1 MIDLAKAVLIYA
13 SILTTPASTVHV
25 PFFPNEEGA
34 QTDHHTAVVEV
45 HRQKTMTTLIKVK
58 NDFFVP
64 SASNPNEM
72 KQGILI
78 LDAAQGTSLR
88 GTTTTEQ
95 K

>member
-13 SILTTPASTVHV
+13 SILTTPASTVHA
-25 PFFPNEEGA
+25 PFFPNGEGA
-34 QTDHHTAVVEV
+34 QTDHHAIVIEAQ
-45 HRQKTMTTLIKVK
+45 RQQTMTTLIKVK

-72 KQGILI
+72 KPGILI
-78 LDAAQGTSLR
+78 LDAAQGTTPR
-88 GTTTTEQ
+88 RITTTEQ

>member
-1 MIDLAKAVLIYA
+1 MIDLATAVLIYA
-13 SILTTPASTVHV
+13 SILATPTATVHA

-34 QTDHHTAVVEV
+34 QTDHHAVVV
-45 HRQKTMTTLIKVK
+45 DMRRQQTMTTLIKVK

-64 SASNPNEM
+64 SASNPNKM

-78 LDAAQGTSLR
+78 LDAIRRTPVP

>member
-1 MIDLAKAVLIYA
+1 MIDLATAVLIYA
-13 SILTTPASTVHV
+13 SILATPTATVHV
-25 PFFPNEEGA
+25 PFFPNGEGA

-45 HRQKTMTTLIKVK
+45 HRQQTMTTLIKVK

-64 SASNPNEM
+64 SASNPDEM

-78 LDAAQGTSLR
+78 LDAVQGTSLR

>member
-13 SILTTPASTVHV
+13 SILTTPAATVHA
-25 PFFPNEEGA
+25 PFFPNGEGA
-34 QTDHHTAVVEV
+34 QTDHHAIVVEA
-45 HRQKTMTTLIKVK
+45 HRQQTMTTLIKVK

-78 LDAAQGTSLR
+78 LDATHGKSPR